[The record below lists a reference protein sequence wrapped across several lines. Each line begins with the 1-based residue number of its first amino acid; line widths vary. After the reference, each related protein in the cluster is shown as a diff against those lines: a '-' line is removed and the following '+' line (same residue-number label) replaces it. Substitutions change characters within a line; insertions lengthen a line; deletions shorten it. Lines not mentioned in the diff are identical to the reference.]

1 MDKKKR
7 SRTYN
12 RPLMIVLIIG
22 ILYIVYQFISLEI
35 SYHKLVARRDR
46 LAEELAEE
54 KRFTTKIYSILWKM
68 HSRINILKSAQ
79 YLGLIRADEKIL
91 SWGNTRAAKNSLHR
105 RRHVN

>member
-35 SYHKLVARRDR
+35 SYHKLVAQRDR
-46 LAEELAEE
+46 LTAELSEKKIYYENLQSNVANAQSDKYIEELA
-54 KRFTTKIYSILWKM
+54 KK
-68 HSRINILKSAQ
+68 

-91 SWGNTRAAKNSLHR
+91 ILKQPAEPEQ
-105 RRHVN
+105 

>member
-35 SYHKLVARRDR
+35 SYHKLVAQRDR
-46 LAEELAEE
+46 LTAELAEKKIYYENLQSNVANAQSDKYIEELA
-54 KRFTTKIYSILWKM
+54 KK
-68 HSRINILKSAQ
+68 

-91 SWGNTRAAKNSLHR
+91 ILKQPAEPEQ
-105 RRHVN
+105 

>member
-46 LAEELAEE
+46 LAEELAE

-68 HSRINILKSAQ
+68 HSRINILKSLQ
-79 YLGLIRADEKIL
+79 KNI
-91 SWGNTRAAKNSLHR
+91 WG
-105 RRHVN
+105 